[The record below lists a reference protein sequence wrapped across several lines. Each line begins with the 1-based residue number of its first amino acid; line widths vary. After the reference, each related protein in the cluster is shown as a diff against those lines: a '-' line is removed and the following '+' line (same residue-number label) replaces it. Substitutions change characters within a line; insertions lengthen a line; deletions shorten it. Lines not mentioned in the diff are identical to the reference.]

1 MSLLSAYWFYQLQRS
16 VETSSCAWAWLPLS
30 FVFRDDVKFS
40 SSAPVLGLYW
50 LPTTLAYV
58 QLETGLFVPLCP
70 QITVWHGPLAPPAFS
85 AYVSPRHMLQFLPF
99 RSLFRGFTQQSWFRF
114 DRLPPLTTY
123 WFSAECGH
131 LPPALFLPAF
141 VES

>member
-85 AYVSPRHMLQFLPF
+85 AYVSPRHMLQFCLLGLCSEDLHSSPGLGLTD
-99 RSLFRGFTQQSWFRF
+99 SL
-114 DRLPPLTTY
+114 L
-123 WFSAECGH
+123 
-131 LPPALFLPAF
+131 
-141 VES
+141 